1 MAKVKIEQIDI
12 TDLAGFMESNPAVDR
27 HYIDPTD
34 VQHPGTLTKVTR
46 MGHVTQLLTMVHKS
60 DGCRSIVKLSKD
72 LYWDWKDQ
80 EVKEYRHIDDRSG
93 SLESIRQT
101 LERIRGLVNSNIFSP
116 TRVRWA
122 TLTYKENMTDTKR
135 LYEDY
140 HSFWKRFKRWNKS
153 NGYSK
158 PEYITVVEP
167 QGRGAW
173 HIHAFFIWSDV
184 APFIPNNEVLWPMWG
199 HGFTSIKSFSQY
211 NTNPGAYFSAYLA
224 DMPLEQFDSLSD
236 EDKAKALT
244 TGCTIQDKMVL
255 NDDGEEKS
263 KKFVKGARLHFYPPG
278 MNIVRSSRGVQRP
291 VSEYMTLSEAK
302 EKVSAAT
309 ETFNRSYHLY
319 TESDNSERR
328 KSINIITKSYYNDI
342 I

>member
-1 MAKVKIEQIDI
+1 MSKIKVEQVVTVDLQEFMAENV
-12 TDLAGFMESNPAVDR
+12 LV
-27 HYIDPTD
+27 PTC
-34 VQHPGTLTKVTR
+34 PTKVTY
-46 MGHVTQLLTMVHKS
+46 MGHVTEVLNMHKKS
-60 DGCRSIVKLSKD
+60 EGTVCIKINRDEYLDTRTGEVCLYQHTENRS
-72 LYWDWKDQ
+72 Q
-80 EVKEYRHIDDRSG
+80 G
-93 SLESIRQT
+93 LESIRQT
-101 LERIRGLVNSNIFSP
+101 LVRIRGLVNSNVFDP
-116 TRVRWA
+116 MRVRWA
-122 TLTYKENMTDTKR
+122 TLTYKENMTDTKQ
-135 LYEDY
+135 LYDDY

-184 APFIPNNEVLWPMWG
+184 APFIPNNEVLCPLWG
-199 HGFTSIKSFSQY
+199 HGFTSIKAFSQY

-309 ETFNRSYHLY
+309 ETFNRSYHLF

-328 KSINIITKSYYNDI
+328 KSINFLTKSYYNDI